1 MMSDPRS
8 VEILLVED
16 SPEDA
21 EMTIRALRKYRLANR
36 IHHVLN
42 GEEALDF
49 LFATGA
55 YRTRQPLDVPKV
67 ILLDLKL
74 PGLDGLGVL
83 KRIRS
88 DARTKMVPVVVMT
101 SSRQDRDLLESYRL
115 GTNSYVVKPM
125 EFDKFTEAVRQLGL
139 YWLSANQVPA

>member
-1 MMSDPRS
+1 MADPRS

-16 SPEDA
+16 NPEDA

-36 IHHVLN
+36 IHNVLD
-42 GEEALDF
+42 GEEALAF

-55 YRTRQPLDVPKV
+55 YQARQPLDVPKV
-67 ILLDLKL
+67 VLLDLKL

-83 KRIRS
+83 QRIRN
-88 DARTKMVPVVVMT
+88 DARTKKIPVVVMT
-101 SSRQDRDLLESYRL
+101 SSEQVRDLIESYRL
-115 GTNSYVVKPM
+115 GANSYVVKPL
-125 EFDKFTEAVRQLGL
+125 EFDKFTEAVRQVGL